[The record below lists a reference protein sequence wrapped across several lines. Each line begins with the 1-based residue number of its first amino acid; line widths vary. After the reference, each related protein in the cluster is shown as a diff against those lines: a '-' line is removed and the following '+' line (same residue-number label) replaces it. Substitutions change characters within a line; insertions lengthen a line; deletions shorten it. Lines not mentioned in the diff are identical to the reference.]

1 MSLILALQP
10 ASTTPESVIATVN
23 NFADFLLTYVGA
35 LAAVGALSMALIEGW
50 KKLRDSRTRF
60 HALRWTEWVQ
70 SSPFADNL
78 RPTSDKRS
86 GVEEI
91 VPPPSLVVAYG
102 DLIHLCTGVPLQV
115 ALDSAKELLATKGRL
130 KGRRVFLRSGP
141 PEHALFALDL
151 GRMMGSIQEAA
162 DLALSSPRQHVGLYL
177 LMTSGADR
185 EDIVS
190 WHQEGPEGMI
200 AIAEPDA
207 EDRRS
212 IKEHADLF
220 ARLRQVV
227 KRKLDGF
234 QLYAGD
240 QWAIWNQTVANVVG
254 IVVLFLVLLWVRF
267 HSPNESPG
275 YLTIVVLSL
284 FGGILSPIAKD
295 LVSALKRVKD
305 G

>member
-1 MSLILALQP
+1 MSLMLALQP

-70 SSPFADNL
+70 SSPFAEAL
-78 RPTSDKRS
+78 RATSDAKS
-86 GVEEI
+86 GVEEK
-91 VPPPSLVVAYG
+91 VPPPALVLAYG
-102 DLIHLCTGVPLQV
+102 QLLHLCTGVPLAV
-115 ALDSAKELLATKGRL
+115 AIDSAQRLLADGGHLTSRHAFIRPAL
-130 KGRRVFLRSGP
+130 P
-141 PEHALFALDL
+141 AHALFALDL

-162 DLALSSPRQHVGLYL
+162 DVALSSPRQNSGLYY
-177 LMTSGADR
+177 LMTSGADPKDLVR
-185 EDIVS
+185 WFE
-190 WHQEGPEGMI
+190 EGPEGMI

-207 EDRRS
+207 QDRKA
-212 IKEHADLF
+212 IKEHSDLF

-234 QLYAGD
+234 QVYAGD
-240 QWAIWNQTVANVVG
+240 QWANWNQTVANLVG
-254 IVVLFLVLLWVRF
+254 IVALFGVLLWVK
-267 HSPNESPG
+267 HTSQNDSPG